1 MASVR
6 FALVGVCYIS
16 EEHAIITTNTNKHST
31 KKHTSTTKNEPPNN
45 KQNQL
50 IYIIKRREWQL
61 PADTN
66 NSDIHTRVNI
76 TIYSQLK
83 HSQI

>member
-31 KKHTSTTKNEPPNN
+31 KKHTQELKIQPNTQAQRKTNHQIINKTSSFTLSNEESGN
-45 KQNQL
+45 
-50 IYIIKRREWQL
+50 
-61 PADTN
+61 
-66 NSDIHTRVNI
+66 
-76 TIYSQLK
+76 
-83 HSQI
+83 